1 MCTLSII
8 GSHAN
13 KSICDGL
20 RCSSEAT
27 NTVEEEVGDKMI
39 VLDLCDNCLIKF
51 REY

>member
-20 RCSSEAT
+20 GCSSEAT
-27 NTVEEEVGDKMI
+27 NTVEEEANNSII
-39 VLDLCDNCLIKF
+39 VLDLCDDCLIKF